1 MKATANTHTSKLC
14 LSLNPGEISEHNYTQ
29 RDTPI
34 SSKETKTK
42 GFDTYSSTL
51 WLLNACVGVIGACS
65 HTLNGLGWDR
75 GWEIIEY
82 HYKEYDGSMQI
93 IGRNDCY

>member
-29 RDTPI
+29 RDAI

-51 WLLNACVGVIGACS
+51 WLLNACVGVIGACAEC
-65 HTLNGLGWDR
+65 TGLGPGLGNHR
-75 GWEIIEY
+75 IPL
-82 HYKEYDGSMQI
+82 
-93 IGRNDCY
+93 